1 MNKKFFQDLSLI
13 NNDPN
18 QKKAFDSK
26 GNTVVIAGPGSGKTR
41 VLTLKAVKLCK
52 SDINPPSGLACISYS
67 RETVRELKKRL
78 SEYNYH
84 NRNSD
89 FIGTMHGFSIINILE
104 PFAHLYPQYKI
115 PIPLKIASKEIEKQI
130 FTSVLSELN
139 ITDNSLKLINLN
151 RQRSLSIS
159 GNSEVQLE
167 LFDLESQ
174 AEVIYNRKLN
184 EVGCIDFIN
193 IINIATQ
200 MITEQEYVKKT
211 LEAKFSWLLIDEY
224 QDLGKPLHEMVLELQ
239 NQTSIKIFAVGDMNQ
254 SIYGFSGAY
263 PDFLNELNNIS
274 NFESIILT
282 SNYRSNQG
290 IINGSLDSLQLPPPR
305 LNYLAKQRLGES
317 ADFTFITCESD
328 MDEQYQVVANK
339 IIPKLISKGVTLN
352 EIGIITGAGKEVIG
366 MAQVLKGNNIPF
378 YIAKWSFANSD
389 IVQWLQDC
397 AEWCVNSKKQSF
409 DLIFKF
415 WKKLLIIHNDSRL
428 LSERIIMR
436 SELYEILNIS
446 KSITVLSEWL
456 LYIQEKLFL
465 NELLKE
471 SDRYPDE
478 IKNIEL
484 LFKEA
489 TLYNLKDAKL
499 TKFATL
505 GKPDNEITI
514 TTRHSAKGLEFEAV
528 ILLGLEEG
536 RFPFYNIIEGS
547 KEMEEAHRL
556 CYVCISRAK
565 RECIMLRSKQHTFP
579 TKYGYWTKDFSASRF
594 WNILT
599 NNFGNDSNIIEA
611 KKY

>member
-1 MNKKFFQDLSLI
+1 MNKKFFKDLSLI

-41 VLTLKAVKLCK
+41 VLTLKAIKLCK
-52 SDINPPSGLACISYS
+52 TDIVSPSGLACISYS

-78 SEYNYH
+78 SEYNYKPK
-84 NRNSD
+84 NSD

-104 PFAHLYPQYKI
+104 PFAQLYPQYNI

-130 FTSVLSELN
+130 FLSVLSELN
-139 ITDNSLKLINLN
+139 ITDDSLKLIDLN

-159 GNSEVQLE
+159 VNSKVQLE

-184 EVGCIDFIN
+184 EVGCVDFIS

-200 MITEQEYVKKT
+200 MITEQEYVKNT

-224 QDLGKPLHEMVLELQ
+224 QDLGKSLHEMVLELQ
-239 NQTSIKIFAVGDMNQ
+239 SQTSIKVFAVGDMNQ

-263 PDFLNELNNIS
+263 PDFLNELNDIS
-274 NFESIILT
+274 NFESITLT

-317 ADFTFITCESD
+317 ADFTFITCDSD
-328 MDEQYQVVANK
+328 MDEQYEVVVRK

-352 EIGIITGAGKEVIG
+352 EIGIIVRSGREVVSMAYLLKEN
-366 MAQVLKGNNIPF
+366 KIPF
-378 YIAKWSFANSD
+378 YIAKWGFANSD
-389 IVQWLQDC
+389 LVQWLQDC
-397 AEWCVNSKKQSF
+397 AKWCVNSKEQSF
-409 DLIFKF
+409 DVIFSF
-415 WKKLLIIHNDSRL
+415 WKRLLSLHNDSRL
-428 LSERIIMR
+428 LSERIIVK
-436 SELYEILNIS
+436 SELYEVLNKS
-446 KSITVLSEWL
+446 KSITVLSDWL
-456 LYIQEKLFL
+456 IYIYEKLFL
-465 NELLKE
+465 NELLLE
-471 SDRYPDE
+471 SERYPDE
-478 IKNIEL
+478 INNLEL
-484 LFKEA
+484 LLKEA
-489 TLYNLKDAKL
+489 TLVNLKGAKL
-499 TKFATL
+499 TRFATL
-505 GKPDNEITI
+505 GTPDNEITV

-536 RFPFYNIIEGS
+536 RFPFYNIINGS

-556 CYVCISRAK
+556 CYVCVSRAK
-565 RECIMLRSKQHTFP
+565 RECIMLRSKKHTFTGQWGP
-579 TKYGYWTKDFSASRF
+579 YTRNFNASRF

-599 NNFGNDSNIIEA
+599 NNFGNTSNIIEA